1 MPIWQFSS
9 GKSRLVHFKEQII
22 TQQEVHV
29 EKIWFVKRTRTLLVG
44 ATKLENRQI
53 GTVIKILKNIT
64 SLADNYLLMNSAEP
78 LNSTKEGRDSGLVVS
93 ILAFYSDDPSSNPA
107 DN

>member
-22 TQQEVHV
+22 TQQEVPV

-64 SLADNYLLMNSAEP
+64 TEFANNHTLTRIKLPDMLVP
-78 LNSTKEGRDSGLVVS
+78 LN
-93 ILAFYSDDPSSNPA
+93 IC
-107 DN
+107 